1 MSRRQ
6 KVILLMKVNTPIDH
20 CWEDFVQTNSR
31 DSFYAL
37 YRHYYSYLCFIGLKK
52 GFNAEVVKDTIHDV
66 FLYLWEKRKTL
77 QHIQN
82 SHNYIITFFHRAICK
97 KAQQEITHLNPADE
111 LEYNGH
117 EAFAEPSFEQT
128 LLNRESEKRLS
139 VLINTHLDQLPP
151 RQREILY
158 QKFFLGCSYA
168 EIAKANRLSVNT
180 VYNTVYAATQKLR
193 SSLPAASAVSLIS
206 GCIGLFLFFF

>member
-1 MSRRQ
+1 
-6 KVILLMKVNTPIDH
+6 MKINKPIDH
-20 CWEDFVQTNSR
+20 CWEDFVQTNSK

-37 YRHYYSYLCFIGLKK
+37 YRHYHSYLCFISLKR

-82 SHNYIITFFHRAICK
+82 SHNYILTFFHRAIAK
-97 KAQQEITHLNPADE
+97 KTQHETSHFNPADE
-111 LEYNGH
+111 IEFNRYA
-117 EAFAEPSFEQT
+117 AFTEPSFEQA
-128 LLNRESEKRLS
+128 LLNRENEKRLA
-139 VLINTHLDQLPP
+139 VLIHKHLDQLPP

-180 VYNTVYAATQKLR
+180 VYNTVYSAMQKLR
-193 SSLPAASAVSLIS
+193 SSLPAASAVSFIS